1 MEKTNCFHCNL
12 HFPNLVFGAD
22 VTGTNGNDI
31 LFSQGSPQVVSTTLT
46 NPYSGASVSINGT
59 FNVNIVTYDGLNG
72 IDTLFITNLSDL
84 ILPETGGVQ
93 SVANVERLV
102 AASGADIINFASTS
116 YSLGNMFIDG
126 GLDRDIIWAN
136 AGNDTIRGFDG
147 DDLIDGGPG
156 NDILQGQNGNDI
168 LDGGEG
174 NDTLNGGLNQDILHG
189 DNGNDIL
196 QFTSDFIRPDR
207 KNGSYDIFN
216 GGAGYDT
223 IVATT
228 GPDAIVAW
236 DDVNPFHPEAP
247 PTHYRRRRSEWWI
260 RE

>member
-1 MEKTNCFHCNL
+1 M
-12 HFPNLVFGAD
+12 
-22 VTGTNGNDI
+22 
-31 LFSQGSPQVVSTTLT
+31 VSTTLT

-247 PTHYRRRRSEWWI
+247 PYALSTSKK
-260 RE
+260 